1 MYKKLFYNRNTYI
14 HWCVYIETKL
24 QKVYKEQ
31 VRERKDGRA
40 VGRQRVHLF
49 SWMHQKY
56 TFRCRFAQHHLRTGR
71 SPWPPER
78 NIQIHANLSNMKE
91 GREKEEWTNWTC
103 TQGVGELKAGARSP
117 LWGSRL
123 EPRGRLL
130 ENRGADLRQSEWS
143 ENHIDDL
150 CAALRTLV
158 KATSPLEQAAVGCW
172 NTGTGEQSQREGC
185 CWQWGDGLREWEGDS
200 GREYLWGKAG
210 QPMGESATAE
220 S

>member
-1 MYKKLFYNRNTYI
+1 M
-14 HWCVYIETKL
+14 
-24 QKVYKEQ
+24 
-31 VRERKDGRA
+31 
-40 VGRQRVHLF
+40 
-49 SWMHQKY
+49 
-56 TFRCRFAQHHLRTGR
+56 
-71 SPWPPER
+71 
-78 NIQIHANLSNMKE
+78 
-91 GREKEEWTNWTC
+91 
-103 TQGVGELKAGARSP
+103 
-117 LWGSRL
+117 

-158 KATSPLEQAAVGCW
+158 KATSPLEQAAVGRW

-185 CWQWGDGLREWEGDS
+185 LREREGDS